1 MVNFQV
7 KMGILGCFFN
17 INGWFSYEK
26 KIKKNMKIGVFE
38 CFLAKMGDLHI
49 KMDVFGCFLAKNG

>member
-1 MVNFQV
+1 
-7 KMGILGCFFN
+7 MGILGCFFN